1 MKKWSGW
8 RSEYANNKYDVIIIG
23 SGISGLTSGILLAKE
38 GKKVLILEKHFKA
51 GGWTHTFKR
60 DNYEWDVGIHYI
72 GEVHNPRSPVR
83 KLFDLVSDGK
93 LEWHK
98 MEDNYDRII
107 FPDKQYNF
115 VAPREQFIQDMA
127 GYFPGTKDKLLK
139 YIQVVDEAVKSGQ
152 SYFANKALPNWLG
165 NFTYN
170 KMTRKF
176 FKHSD
181 KTTREVIMNIFDDET
196 ILGVLSGQWGDHG
209 LPPGDSSFAMH
220 AMVVRHY
227 LDGGNYPIGTSRRIA
242 ETAVDYL
249 ESMGGALYVNAGVDE
264 IITHK
269 GKAVG
274 VRLEKGDEILAPLI
288 ISSAGVMNTYGNF
301 LRNNKAFSQMSAQLK
316 TVTPTSSYMCL
327 YIGLNKSAEELKLGN
342 TNLWIYPGYNH
353 DQNVANYMQDSTKE
367 LPVVYVSF
375 PSAKDPAFK
384 DEHPGF
390 ATMEAIT
397 VANWSEYDN
406 WKDKPWKNRGDE
418 YETMKEKLS
427 ERILE
432 KVYEHVPQAKE
443 AMAYSELSTPLSV
456 KSLANYPKG
465 ELYGI
470 DHTPNRFHQKW
481 LKPKSEI
488 KNLYL
493 TGQDVL
499 TVGVTSA
506 LFSGLVTASAI
517 TKKNLMKELFS
528 SSDPRKTRNGAKII

>member
-1 MKKWSGW
+1 M
-8 RSEYANNKYDVIIIG
+8 
-23 SGISGLTSGILLAKE
+23 
-38 GKKVLILEKHFKA
+38 LILEKHFKA

-72 GEVHNPRSPVR
+72 GEVHNPNSPVR
-83 KLFDLVSDGK
+83 KLFDLISDGK

-98 MEDNYDRII
+98 MGNNYDRII

-115 VAPREQFIQDMA
+115 VAPREQFIQDMV
-127 GYFPGTKDKLLK
+127 GYFPGTENKMRK
-139 YIQVVDEAVKSGQ
+139 YIQMVDEAVKSGQ

-176 FKHSD
+176 FNHSD
-181 KTTREVIMNIFDDET
+181 KTTREVIMDIFNDET

-209 LPPGDSSFAMH
+209 LPPGHSSFAMH

-242 ETAVDYL
+242 ETAADYL
-249 ESMGGALYVNAGVDE
+249 QSMGGELYVNAGVDE

-274 VRLEKGDEILAPLI
+274 VRLEKGDEIMAPLI

-301 LRNNKAFSQMSAQLK
+301 LRSNKDYSQMSTQLK
-316 TVTPTSSYMCL
+316 TVTPTGSYICL
-327 YIGLNKSAEELKLGN
+327 YIGLNKSAEELHLSD
-342 TNLWIYPGYNH
+342 TNLWIYPGYDH
-353 DQNVANYMQDSTKE
+353 DKNVMDFMQDSNAD

-375 PSAKDPAFK
+375 PSAKDPAFEK
-384 DEHPGF
+384 ENPGF

-397 VANWSEYDN
+397 VANWSDYDN
-406 WKDKPWKNRGDE
+406 WKDEPWKKRGSD
-418 YETMKEKLS
+418 YEQMKEKLS
-427 ERILE
+427 ERIL
-432 KVYEHVPQAKE
+432 KTVYKHVPQAKA

-470 DHTPNRFHQKW
+470 DHTPDRFHQKW
-481 LKPKSEI
+481 LKPKSGI

-493 TGQDVL
+493 TGQDLL

-506 LFSGLVTASAI
+506 LFSGLLTASAI
-517 TKKNLMKELFS
+517 TKKNLMKELL
-528 SSDPRKTRNGAKII
+528 K

>member
-1 MKKWSGW
+1 MKKWYGW
-8 RSEYANNKYDVIIIG
+8 RSEYASNKYDVIIIG
-23 SGISGLTSGILLAKE
+23 SGISGLTSGVLLAKE
-38 GKKVLILEKHFKA
+38 GKRVLILEKHFKA

-98 MEDNYDRII
+98 MGNNYDRII

-115 VAPREQFIQDMA
+115 VAPREQFILDMVD
-127 GYFPGTKDKLLK
+127 YFPGTEDKMRK
-139 YIQVVDEAVKSGQ
+139 YINMVDEAVKAGQ

-165 NFTYN
+165 NFSYN

-176 FKHSD
+176 FKYSD
-181 KTTREVIMNIFDDET
+181 KTTREVIMDIFNDET
-196 ILGVLSGQWGDHG
+196 ILGTLSGQWGDHG
-209 LPPGDSSFAMH
+209 LPPSQSSFAMH

-249 ESMGGALYVNAGVDE
+249 HSLGGEIYVNAGVDE

-274 VRLEKGDEILAPLI
+274 VRLEKGDEIIAPLI
-288 ISSAGVMNTYGNF
+288 ISSTGVMNTYGNF
-301 LRNNKAFSQMSAQLK
+301 LRSNKDYSQMSTLLQ
-316 TVTPTSSYMCL
+316 TVTPTGSYICL
-327 YIGLNKSAEELKLGN
+327 YIGLNKSTEELQFSD
-342 TNLWIYPGYNH
+342 TNLWIYPGYDH
-353 DQNVANYMQDSTKE
+353 DKNVMEFMQDSNAD

-375 PSAKDPAFK
+375 PSAKDPSFEK
-384 DEHPGF
+384 ENPGF

-397 VANWSEYDN
+397 VANWSDYDN
-406 WKDKPWKNRGDE
+406 WKNEPWKKRGSD
-418 YETMKEKLS
+418 YEQLKEKLS
-427 ERILE
+427 ERIL
-432 KVYEHVPQAKE
+432 KTVYKHVPQAKA

-470 DHTPNRFHQKW
+470 DHTPDRFHQKW
-481 LKPKSEI
+481 LKPKSGI

-506 LFSGLVTASAI
+506 LFSGLLTASAI
-517 TKKNLMKELFS
+517 TKKNLMKELF
-528 SSDPRKTRNGAKII
+528 K

>member
-1 MKKWSGW
+1 LKKWSGW

-115 VAPREQFIQDMA
+115 VAPREKFIQDMA
-127 GYFPGTKDKLLK
+127 GYFPGTEDKMRR

-176 FKHSD
+176 FSHSD
-181 KTTREVIMNIFDDET
+181 KTTREVIMDIFDDET

-209 LPPGDSSFAMH
+209 LPPGYSSFAMH

-274 VRLEKGDEILAPLI
+274 VRLEKGDEILVPLI

-375 PSAKDPAFK
+375 PSAKDPAFEK
-384 DEHPGF
+384 ENPGF

-418 YETMKEKLS
+418 YETMKDKLS

-443 AMAYSELSTPLSV
+443 AIAYSELSTPLSV
-456 KSLANYPKG
+456 KSLANYPEG

-470 DHTPNRFHQKW
+470 DHAPDRFHQKW

-517 TKKNLMKELFS
+517 MKKNLMKELFS
-528 SSDPRKTRNGAKII
+528 SSDPRKI

>member
-1 MKKWSGW
+1 LKKWPGW
-8 RSEYANNKYDVIIIG
+8 RSEYARNKYDVIIIG

-60 DNYEWDVGIHYI
+60 ENYEWDVGIHYI
-72 GEVHNPRSPVR
+72 GEVHNPKSPVR

-98 MEDNYDRII
+98 MGNNYDRII

-115 VAPREQFIQDMA
+115 VAPREQFIQGMVS
-127 GYFPGTKDKLLK
+127 YFPGTEEKMRK
-139 YIQVVDEAVKSGQ
+139 YIHMVDEAVKSGQ

-176 FKHSD
+176 FNHSD
-181 KTTREVIMNIFDDET
+181 KTTREVIMDIFNDET
-196 ILGVLSGQWGDHG
+196 ILGILCGQWGDHG
-209 LPPGDSSFAMH
+209 LPPGKSSFAMH

-249 ESMGGALYVNAGVDE
+249 ESLGGELYVNAGVDE
-264 IITHK
+264 IITYK
-269 GKAVG
+269 GKAKG
-274 VRLEKGDEILAPLI
+274 VRLEKGDEIMAPLI

-301 LRNNKAFSQMSAQLK
+301 LRKNKNFSQMSAKLEM
-316 TVTPTSSYMCL
+316 VIPTGSYICL
-327 YIGLNKSAEELKLGN
+327 YIGLNKSAKELNLSD
-342 TNLWIYPGYNH
+342 TNLWIYPSYDH
-353 DQNVANYMQDSTKE
+353 DKNVMDFMNNSNAD

-375 PSAKDPAFK
+375 PSAKDPSFEK
-384 DEHPGF
+384 DNPGF

-397 VANWSEYDN
+397 VANWTEYDN
-406 WKDKPWKNRGDE
+406 WKDKPWKKRGPD
-418 YETMKEKLS
+418 YEHMKEKLS
-427 ERILE
+427 KRILDV
-432 KVYEHVPQAKE
+432 VYKQVPQAKA
-443 AMAYSELSTPLSV
+443 AMTYSELSTPLSV

-470 DHTPNRFHQKW
+470 EHTPNRFHQKW

-506 LFSGLVTASAI
+506 LFSGLLTASAI
-517 TKKNLMKELFS
+517 IKKNLMKDLL
-528 SSDPRKTRNGAKII
+528 K

>member
-115 VAPREQFIQDMA
+115 VAPREKFIQDMA
-127 GYFPGTKDKLLK
+127 GYFPGTEDKMRR

-176 FKHSD
+176 FSHSD
-181 KTTREVIMNIFDDET
+181 KTTREVIMDIFDDET

-209 LPPGDSSFAMH
+209 LPPRYSSFAMH

-418 YETMKEKLS
+418 YETMKDKLS

-456 KSLANYPKG
+456 KSLANYPEG

-470 DHTPNRFHQKW
+470 DHAPDRFHQKW

-528 SSDPRKTRNGAKII
+528 SSDPRKT

>member
-60 DNYEWDVGIHYI
+60 DDYEWDVGIHYI

-83 KLFDLVSDGK
+83 KLFDLVSNGK

-176 FKHSD
+176 FSHSD
-181 KTTREVIMNIFDDET
+181 KTTREVIMDIFDDET

-209 LPPGDSSFAMH
+209 LPPGYSSFAMH

-375 PSAKDPAFK
+375 PSAKDPAFEK
-384 DEHPGF
+384 ENPGF

>member
-115 VAPREQFIQDMA
+115 VAPREKFIQDMA
-127 GYFPGTKDKLLK
+127 GYFPGTEDKMRR

-176 FKHSD
+176 FSHSD
-181 KTTREVIMNIFDDET
+181 KTTREVIMDIFDDET

-209 LPPGDSSFAMH
+209 LPPGYSSFAMH

-418 YETMKEKLS
+418 YETMKDKLS

-432 KVYEHVPQAKE
+432 KVYEHVPQTKE

-528 SSDPRKTRNGAKII
+528 NSDPRKTRDGEK